1 MIAAQRLNG
10 EHQIIIY
17 GIVSNGAT
25 WQFGKL
31 ENGTFTRNMT
41 PFTIYELD
49 KLFSAVNFVFQQSE
63 LQLNNLVLSAA

>member
-10 EHQIIIY
+10 EYKIIIF

-25 WQFGKL
+25 WQFSKL
-31 ENGTFTRNMT
+31 QIDRFTRNIT

-49 KLFSAVNFVFQQSE
+49 KLFAVVNFVFQQSE
-63 LQLNNLVLSAA
+63 LQLNNLVAA